1 LERAVKIATKGH
13 LKVYSLC
20 NDLIFLYRVTVQ
32 EFSKE
37 LAV

>member
-1 LERAVKIATKGH
+1 VKTATKGH
-13 LKVYSLC
+13 LDVYSLC
-20 NDLIFLYRVTVQ
+20 NDLIFPYKVTVQ

>member
-1 LERAVKIATKGH
+1 VKIATKGH
-13 LKVYSLC
+13 LEVYSIF
-20 NDLIFLYRVTVQ
+20 NDLISLYKVTVQ